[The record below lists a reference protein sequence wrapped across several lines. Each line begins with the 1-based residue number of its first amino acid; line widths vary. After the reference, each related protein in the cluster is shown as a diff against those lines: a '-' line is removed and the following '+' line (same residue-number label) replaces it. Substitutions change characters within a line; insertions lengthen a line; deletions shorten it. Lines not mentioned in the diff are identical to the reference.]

1 MDALKEHPFVGSPLC
16 RMSDGKDLVRV
27 ELTYQPIDTRIGLK
41 AGGSHHPSAGEW
53 PRQFAPATRPT
64 TALPGGDDTTISVD
78 SSRQSKTKHHTR
90 PHAEDSNHPAIAYHH
105 QTTSSNIYFSCQPA
119 EEENTDAVAY
129 SASQQK
135 KKKKKKKKESYSLRQ
150 LRLLIP
156 TTWEICPLQRQNDEL
171 CRRDRQKKVRETSS
185 ECHNHKP

>member
-27 ELTYQPIDTRIGLK
+27 ELTYQPIDTRRGLK
-41 AGGSHHPSAGEW
+41 AGGSLYPSAGEW

-64 TALPGGDDTTISVD
+64 TALPGEGDDTTISVD

-90 PHAEDSNHPAIAYHH
+90 PHTEDSNHPAIAYHH

-119 EEENTDAVAY
+119 EEENTDAVTY

-135 KKKKKKKKESYSLRQ
+135 KKKKKKKNRTRYDSYDFSY
-150 LRLLIP
+150 
-156 TTWEICPLQRQNDEL
+156 PLHEKYTL
-171 CRRDRQKKVRETSS
+171 
-185 ECHNHKP
+185 